1 LLEVISMGSVAAIL
15 VAVGMV
21 ALLAAI
27 LLRAKA
33 GRVSKTPF
41 VKTGE
46 AARATSGD
54 VSVEG
59 NVVCHSP
66 IVAPFSGTPCLYYKL
81 VCTAEWKEGE
91 TNKTKQIAESKVAA
105 RFSIDDG
112 SGQVPVDAGQGGSFE
127 PTQTK
132 RETKGAG
139 LLGGVTGKDIAFG
152 QYVVSTGAFSLGTKY
167 KVEEDVLPVQSRLY
181 VNGSAAGGTITTPSG
196 LRSLIISH
204 RQRDELL
211 SSSLKNAKLC
221 MLGGL
226 AGIVVGG
233 GLGVASRVMAEPA
246 ALEAPSAVA
255 SATVAPEPVAN
266 PTAAAAAAP
275 AEPTPATEPAAT
287 TQHEAPGA
295 IAPATKTKTRTAA
308 SAKASTAGSAKSA
321 AGAVAPAAAPTATAE
336 KPAAPSSKPA
346 APASGKPKAKP
357 AASK

>member
-1 LLEVISMGSVAAIL
+1 MGSVAAIL

-27 LLRAKA
+27 FLRAKA

-59 NVVCHSP
+59 NVVCQSP
-66 IVAPFSGTPCLYYKL
+66 IVAPFSGASCLYYKL
-81 VCTAEWKEGE
+81 VCTAEWKDGE
-91 TNKTKQIAESKVAA
+91 TTKTKQIAEDKVAA

-132 RETKGAG
+132 RDTKGTG
-139 LLGGVTGKDIAFG
+139 LVGGITGKDIAFG

-167 KVEEDVLPVQSRLY
+167 KVEEEVLPMQSRLY
-181 VNGSAAGGTITTPSG
+181 VNGSVAGGTIRTPSG

-246 ALEAPSAVA
+246 APVAPTAVV
-255 SATVAPEPVAN
+255 SATAAPEPITN
-266 PTAAAAAAP
+266 PTVAAAAAP
-275 AEPTPATEPAAT
+275 AEPAPATEPAAT
-287 TQHEAPGA
+287 PRHEAPSV
-295 IAPATKTKTRTAA
+295 IAPATKTKTLTAPG
-308 SAKASTAGSAKSA
+308 SKASTAGSAKPA
-321 AGAVAPAAAPTATAE
+321 TGTVAPSTAPTATAE
-336 KPAAPSSKPA
+336 KPATPSSKPA
-346 APASGKPKAKP
+346 ASAGGKPKAKP